1 MTTDP
6 MTTEHI
12 ARAAAD
18 AALTDEEFRLVV
30 RDWIAET
37 YMLERNLR
45 IRPSF
50 DYARPW
56 YNALSARG
64 FLAPGWPVEHGGSGL
79 SIMKQVVIVEEQ
91 ERFGCCRMNEM
102 GVVMVGPLLIR
113 YGTPE
118 QQQFFL
124 PKILSG
130 EIRWCQGYS
139 EPGAG
144 SDLASLRTEAVRDGD
159 EWVVN
164 GQKIWTT
171 RANDATWIF
180 ALLRTDKTVAKHA
193 GISMFLMPM
202 DSPGITVKGIRDLT
216 GGEELCHTFFEN
228 VRVPHANLVGEL
240 NKGWAVNSSLLGLE
254 RVYVGLPKHS
264 AHGLARLHD
273 LMTLTGA
280 WDVEAAVD
288 RFTQFQLDL
297 EDHIAL
303 YEAALEQVVRTG
315 EYPANISL
323 LKLSQTELYHRITE
337 AMMDMGGEIAGL
349 FDPLVEHDNLFLS
362 NQFLLARPTTIY
374 GGTSEV
380 QRNILATRVLG
391 LPK

>member
-1 MTTDP
+1 MTTDL
-6 MTTEHI
+6 EL
-12 ARAAAD
+12 RAAAD
-18 AALTDEEFRLVV
+18 ANLSDDEFRVV
-30 RDWIAET
+30 VQEWIAQN

-45 IRPSF
+45 IRPPF
-50 DYARPW
+50 AYAKPW
-56 YNALSARG
+56 YLKLSERG
-64 FLAPGWPVEHGGSGL
+64 WLAPGWPVEHGGLGL
-79 SIMKQVVIVEEQ
+79 SIMKQVILVEEQ
-91 ERFGCCRMNEM
+91 ERYGCCRLNEM

-113 YGTPE
+113 FGTDE
-118 QQQFFL
+118 QREFFL
-124 PKILSG
+124 PRILNG

-171 RANDATWIF
+171 RANDADWIF
-180 ALLRTDKTVAKHA
+180 ALLRTDKSGAKQA

-202 DSPGITVKGIRDLT
+202 TSPGISVKPIRDLN

-240 NKGWAVNSSLLGLE
+240 HKGWAVNSALLGLE
-254 RVYVGLPKHS
+254 RIYVGLPKHS
-264 AHGLARLHD
+264 AHALARLHD
-273 LMTLTGA
+273 LMTLTDA
-280 WDVEAAVD
+280 WDDAAAVD
-288 RFTQFQLDL
+288 RFTQFQFDL

-303 YEAALEQVVRTG
+303 YEAALEQVSRTG
-315 EYPANISL
+315 QFPADISL
-323 LKLSQTELYHRITE
+323 LKLSQTELCSRITQ

-349 FDPLVEHDNLFLS
+349 FDPLVEHDNLFLA

-380 QRNILATRVLG
+380 QRNIMATRVLG

>member
-1 MTTDP
+1 MK
-6 MTTEHI
+6 TELKS
-12 ARAAAD
+12 RAAAD
-18 AALTDEEFRLVV
+18 AALSDDEFRVVV
-30 RDWIAET
+30 REWIARN

-50 DYARPW
+50 DYALPW
-56 YNALSARG
+56 YLKLSERG
-64 FLAPGWPVEHGGSGL
+64 WLASGWPVEHGGLGL
-79 SIMKQVVIVEEQ
+79 SITKQVIIVEEQ
-91 ERFGCCRMNEM
+91 ERHGCCRLNEM

-113 YGTPE
+113 FGTE
-118 QQQFFL
+118 AQRAFFL
-124 PKILSG
+124 PKILNG

-144 SDLASLRTEAVRDGD
+144 SDLASLRTEAIREGD
-159 EWVVN
+159 EWIVN

-171 RANDATWIF
+171 RANDSNWIF
-180 ALLRTDKTVAKHA
+180 ALLRTDKTGRKHD

-202 DSPGITVKGIRDLT
+202 NSPGISVKPIRDLT

-240 NKGWAVNSSLLGLE
+240 HKGWSVNSALLGLE
-254 RVYVGLPKHS
+254 RIYVGLPKHS
-264 AHGLARLHD
+264 AYALAQLHE

-280 WDVEAAVD
+280 WADAAAVD
-288 RFTQFQLDL
+288 RFTQFQFDL

-303 YEAALEQVVRTG
+303 YEAALEQISRTG
-315 EYPANISL
+315 EFSSDISL
-323 LKLSQTELYHRITE
+323 LKLNQTELCARITE
-337 AMMDMGGEIAGL
+337 AMMDLGGEIAGL
-349 FDPLVEHDNLFLS
+349 LDPLVEHDNLFLS
-362 NQFLLARPTTIY
+362 NQFLLARPTTIF
-374 GGTSEV
+374 GGTSEI

>member
-1 MTTDP
+1 MN
-6 MTTEHI
+6 TEHER
-12 ARAAAD
+12 RAAAD
-18 AALTDEEFRLVV
+18 AALSDDEFRIVA
-30 RDWIAET
+30 REWMEQN

-50 DYARPW
+50 DYALPW
-56 YNALSARG
+56 YLKLSERG
-64 FLAPGWPVEHGGSGL
+64 WLAPGWPVEHGGLGL
-79 SIMKQVVIVEEQ
+79 SVVKQVIIVEEQ
-91 ERFGCCRMNEM
+91 ERHGCCRLNEM

-113 YGTPE
+113 FGTDE
-118 QQQFFL
+118 QRQFFL
-124 PKILSG
+124 PKILNG

-171 RANDATWIF
+171 RANDSNWMF
-180 ALLRTDKTVAKHA
+180 ALLRTDKTVRKHV
-193 GISMFLMPM
+193 GISMFLLPM
-202 DSPGITVKGIRDLT
+202 DSPGISVKPIRDLG

-240 NKGWAVNSSLLGLE
+240 NQGWSVNSALLGLE
-254 RVYVGLPKHS
+254 RIYVGLPKHS
-264 AHGLARLHD
+264 AHALARLHD

-280 WDVEAAVD
+280 WDDAAAVD
-288 RFTQFQLDL
+288 RFTQFQFDL
-297 EDHIAL
+297 EDHVAL
-303 YEAALEQVVRTG
+303 YEAAIDQISRTG
-315 EYPANISL
+315 EFPSDISL
-323 LKLSQTELYHRITE
+323 LKLNQTELYQRITQ
-337 AMMDMGGEIAGL
+337 AMMDMGGELAGL
-349 FDPLVEHDNLFLS
+349 FDPLVEHDNLFPS
-362 NQFLLARPTTIY
+362 GQFLLARPTTIY
-374 GGTSEV
+374 GGTSEI